1 MQRFI
6 TMTTKELWD
15 KNKAEQRALYE
26 EMKQF
31 KRQAVQGKRGQRLG
45 AMIKFID
52 KRGVEKDILYIPHSQ
67 YTKQT
72 TKKLK

>member
-52 KRGVEKDILYIPHSQ
+52 KKGVEKDILYVPHSQ

>member
-6 TMTTKELWD
+6 TMTSKELWD

-52 KRGVEKDILYIPHSQ
+52 KKGVEKDILYVPHSQ